1 MRFISDF
8 FSGMRAGLHLP
19 NGTGPAYP
27 RARRNKVRGAN
38 PSAASAGGKPAHP
51 VVDVLVRGGILA
63 ICVAL
68 GSWALFAASGATPNP
83 KSPIKSPV
91 KWNAPVV
98 FTDEVLATD
107 PNAAPRE
114 WKYIVLHHSASV
126 RGSAEIFDVA
136 HRQRGWKCLGYHF
149 VIGNGTD
156 QGDGAIVA
164 GPRWYS
170 QEAGAHAN
178 ATEFNEHGIGI
189 CLVGNF
195 DQDVP
200 TPAQLVALK
209 TLINK
214 LCHRYNIPGTNVVGH
229 NQVRLGGSTACPGKN
244 FPLKELREGL

>member
-1 MRFISDF
+1 MRFITDF

-19 NGTGPAYP
+19 AGQAGSSYP
-27 RARRNKVRGAN
+27 RPRRNKVRSAN
-38 PSAASAGGKPAHP
+38 PAAAGGKPAHP
-51 VVDVLVRGGILA
+51 VVDVLIRGGILA

-68 GSWALFAASGATPNP
+68 GSWALFAASGPVPNP
-83 KSPIKSPV
+83 KPLKPPM
-91 KWNAPVV
+91 KWTAPAV
-98 FTDEVLATD
+98 FTDEVLTTD
-107 PNAAPRE
+107 PNAPPRE

-178 ATEFNEHGIGI
+178 STEYNEHGIGI

-209 TLINK
+209 KLITR
-214 LCHRYNIPGTNVVGH
+214 LCHQYSISGTSVVGH